1 MNSIELI
8 SKIEEYHNSKIISF
22 EKDKLTL
29 SYFSILSDENKD
41 FQKKIFKQKPEEI
54 IINPTYQFV
63 RSEMMYGDT
72 FKPFKK
78 HDSQNKNLKRLFFKF
93 DNKIVDD
100 DWGDLAGSW
109 SEWECRSF
117 CHIQT
122 IS

>member
-1 MNSIELI
+1 MFKCIKYKKNILINGKKIQENKINFKDVNSIELI

-41 FQKKIFKQKPEEI
+41 FKKIFKQKPEEI

-78 HDSQNKNLKRLFFKF
+78 HVSQNKNLKGYF
-93 DNKIVDD
+93 
-100 DWGDLAGSW
+100 
-109 SEWECRSF
+109 
-117 CHIQT
+117 
-122 IS
+122 